1 MNRITIA
8 HLSDIHHNPGD
19 TSQLSTLL
27 KEKQLF
33 VEKHLEICLRVLAE
47 RQPDLVAVT
56 GDLTHEGSADA
67 YRYLREQFDR
77 FLPGTPVLCSMG
89 NHDIRRAFREG
100 FLGEAA
106 DGPEADA
113 PYFAS
118 VSVRGFRFI
127 SLDSAWKNGLE
138 GVLDDDALDYL
149 ESQLVKPPA
158 CGAFLLLHHP
168 VMDAAKSMGLT
179 MSERLAEILQS
190 GKIRGIFN
198 GHVHGSYTGTVY
210 GVPQF
215 TADSLKTGCDLRS
228 DTLAYNDRAGYEI
241 VTFDAKGDWLTERF
255 LIRPEAETF
264 FTKEF

>member
-100 FLGEAA
+100 FLARRLTA
-106 DGPEADA
+106 RRQMP
-113 PYFAS
+113 
-118 VSVRGFRFI
+118 RI
-127 SLDSAWKNGLE
+127 SLQFPS
-138 GVLDDDALDYL
+138 
-149 ESQLVKPPA
+149 
-158 CGAFLLLHHP
+158 GAFAL
-168 VMDAAKSMGLT
+168 
-179 MSERLAEILQS
+179 
-190 GKIRGIFN
+190 
-198 GHVHGSYTGTVY
+198 
-210 GVPQF
+210 
-215 TADSLKTGCDLRS
+215 SL
-228 DTLAYNDRAGYEI
+228 
-241 VTFDAKGDWLTERF
+241 
-255 LIRPEAETF
+255 
-264 FTKEF
+264 